1 VLSDASDVVWRLQNA
16 RRIFV
21 QGKKD
26 RSGVLVI
33 RVWYCGT
40 EYGSYLLLTLS
51 VNLVGVVTVIVLRV
65 GRPNSQSNQLGVRLE
80 ARNVVST
87 KQILMNF
94 HVHVRLLIL

>member
-1 VLSDASDVVWRLQNA
+1 MLESGNKLPRECQ
-16 RRIFV
+16 
-21 QGKKD
+21 KKD